1 MRCCNSTKA
10 HPIHMHFENVDAFV
24 RRRFRFRYFFA
35 VVFFAVVL
43 LAVAFFAVAFFA
55 VVFFAVVFFATDFF
69 SVDFFAVVVFAFEL
83 VAAVARTR
91 IVCPAMMRSPF
102 MRLIDLRRATLTP

>member
-43 LAVAFFAVAFFA
+43 LAVAFFAV
-55 VVFFAVVFFATDFF
+55 VFFATGFF
-69 SVDFFAVVVFAFEL
+69 AVDFFAVVVFAFEL